1 MVLIWIFALLQNSQT
16 ANLASFRP
24 PPTRHCLPNSWNVR
38 EIPRIIAC
46 QIGPFAS
53 ARGAPEALTRW
64 PCATQPGL
72 PPLRAQFQS
81 GILIEWSFALVLG
94 LGYRGGPRGFWGQ
107 LVQSRP
113 GYASGAIIIP
123 IDPFN
128 DVGRV
133 QVAVRGWSPPIP
145 ETRRRGFF
153 ISSSPLPR

>member
-1 MVLIWIFALLQNSQT
+1 MTRCSLYYERSYLCTLLPRPFLCPKKLVLRSTRNYALSWKVPERSSIFGADLDLCPTAEFSNSQFG
-16 ANLASFRP
+16 LFRP

-94 LGYRGGPRGFWGQ
+94 LGEF
-107 LVQSRP
+107 L
-113 GYASGAIIIP
+113 
-123 IDPFN
+123 
-128 DVGRV
+128 RV
-133 QVAVRGWSPPIP
+133 SLRVFYQ
-145 ETRRRGFF
+145 
-153 ISSSPLPR
+153 